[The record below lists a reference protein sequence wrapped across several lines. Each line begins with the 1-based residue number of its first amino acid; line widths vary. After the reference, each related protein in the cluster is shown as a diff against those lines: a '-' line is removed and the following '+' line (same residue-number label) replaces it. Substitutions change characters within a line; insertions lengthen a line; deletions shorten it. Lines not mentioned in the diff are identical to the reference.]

1 MECHCFFSDDRHHDM
16 IRDNVIFDAF
26 LSKITSG
33 DFACSISTSIC
44 SMDYCS
50 FTFTD
55 EENASGFFN
64 SKAQRE
70 RFAEYH
76 DFPISHSSK
85 QDSESGYHYFGA
97 RYYDSELLTGWLSVD
112 PMADK
117 YPGISP
123 YHYCHWKP
131 IMRID
136 PNGEFDIHKHLATMW
151 GMRKNVKFSMLP
163 GMMLGISWV
172 ADAPHF
178 LGGRGNQ
185 SSVHLDN
192 CDNHNKATNGY
203 KNAREGF
210 VANYSKE
217 KGLEAGVNLH
227 TIMDFYSH
235 SNYVECLEAYYN
247 GDPDMS
253 IDKLP
258 TFNEVL
264 TDDKHSNLRSYLE
277 SNLKTGVYPDDHTDP
292 NSHKQ
297 MNKDNRS
304 SAKGRTSSNLL
315 AGQSLYSIAKL
326 LADKDVENTIRSIS
340 AEK

>member
-1 MECHCFFSDDRHHDM
+1 M
-16 IRDNVIFDAF
+16 IQTASTYCQDTLNAAY
-26 LSKITSG
+26 SG
-33 DFACSISTSIC
+33 TYVDS
-44 SMDYCS
+44 S
-50 FTFTD
+50 FTGKERD
-55 EENASGFFN
+55 EET
-64 SKAQRE
+64 
-70 RFAEYH
+70 
-76 DFPISHSSK
+76 
-85 QDSESGYHYFGA
+85 GYGYFGA
-97 RYYDSELLTGWLSVD
+97 RYMDHELMTMWLSVD
-112 PMADK
+112 PMIDK
-117 YPGISP
+117 YPSISP
-123 YHYCHWKP
+123 YHYCQWNP

-151 GMRKNVKFSMLP
+151 KMRKNVRFSMLP

-192 CDNHNKATNGY
+192 CDNYNKATNGY

-264 TDDKHSNLRSYLE
+264 TDDKYSNLRSYLE
-277 SNLKTGVYPDDHTDP
+277 SNLKTGVYPNDHTDP